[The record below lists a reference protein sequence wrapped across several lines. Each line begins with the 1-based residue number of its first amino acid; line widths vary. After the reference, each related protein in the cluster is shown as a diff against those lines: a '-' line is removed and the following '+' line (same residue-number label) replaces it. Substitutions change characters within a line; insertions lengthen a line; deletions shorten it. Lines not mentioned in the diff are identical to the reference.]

1 MTLLLTRSRITE
13 LLDPDTVMT
22 GLRAGFLAAGPDVRP
37 LRVRTDLPGP
47 GTATALLPGVI
58 EGIPAYTVKV
68 NAKFPDAAPALRG
81 LVCLHDLADGELLAV
96 LDSATVTAGA
106 PGWPRLWRRTH
117 SPPTTRD
124 R

>member
-22 GLRAGFLAAGPDVRP
+22 GLRAGFLAAGTDVRP

-58 EGIPAYTVKV
+58 DRIPAYTVKV
-68 NAKFPDAAPALRG
+68 NAKSPDATPALRG
-81 LVCLHDLADGELLAV
+81 LRGLGRPLGR
-96 LDSATVTAGA
+96 
-106 PGWPRLWRRTH
+106 P
-117 SPPTTRD
+117 SPCPSRFS
-124 R
+124 